1 MSGMERLIMETPE
14 PYNTPQTAVTYSDLR
29 PEQWKWLLE
38 NANDI
43 VYEFDGETIIIE
55 KSVYNLI
62 ETL

>member
-1 MSGMERLIMETPE
+1 METPE
-14 PYNTPQTAVTYSDLR
+14 PYNTPQTTVTYSDLR

-43 VYEFDGETIIIE
+43 VYEFDGEKIIIE

-62 ETL
+62 SEL

>member
-1 MSGMERLIMETPE
+1 METPQ
-14 PYNTPQTAVTYSDLR
+14 PYNTPRHTVTYSDLR

-43 VYEFDGETIIIE
+43 VYEFDGEKIIVE

-62 ETL
+62 SEL